1 MKAKAWVVLGVS
13 VSSVVVTGVSEAC
26 GGGGVVSSQPGSVGA
41 NAQRVLLS
49 VHPPREGSGGGQATT
64 TTPTTD
70 VIAQI
75 GVPDTTDDYGVLL
88 PLPTSP
94 TLDPVPVSAAELE
107 LLDEVTAPQIYKRES
122 TGSDGLGCGCGDGA
136 AGASK
141 QGVDGAGAR
150 VSDPVNIGPVTAVVL
165 TGTTDAVNAWLGE
178 NGFVISATDQA
189 TVAAYAGYYFVAIR
203 RNETAAAGGPS
214 SIGVHFTMP
223 GDHRE
228 VPLRFASLGAAPS
241 VAFTLFLATT
251 DLAGPSPPFVALT
264 LDDLDAELLRTGSY
278 SQAVQKAVNAHSNQA
293 FVLESRTPADQL
305 LSLQSTRIRSLIGSD
320 TTLTRMSTIVPA
332 EALTEDAHFQTKYDG
347 TVPSDRY
354 VMSSKVLGSREAS
367 MGALA
372 TLLLAGA
379 SRRRRRR

>member
-1 MKAKAWVVLGVS
+1 
-13 VSSVVVTGVSEAC
+13 
-26 GGGGVVSSQPGSVGA
+26 
-41 NAQRVLLS
+41 
-49 VHPPREGSGGGQATT
+49 
-64 TTPTTD
+64 
-70 VIAQI
+70 
-75 GVPDTTDDYGVLL
+75 
-88 PLPTSP
+88 
-94 TLDPVPVSAAELE
+94 
-107 LLDEVTAPQIYKRES
+107 
-122 TGSDGLGCGCGDGA
+122 
-136 AGASK
+136 
-141 QGVDGAGAR
+141 